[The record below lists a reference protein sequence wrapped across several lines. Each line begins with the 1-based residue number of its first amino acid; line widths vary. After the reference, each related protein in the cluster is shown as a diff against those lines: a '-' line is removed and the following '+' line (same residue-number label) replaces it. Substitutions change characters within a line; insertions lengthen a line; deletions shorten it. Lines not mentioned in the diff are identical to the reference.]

1 MTFIKD
7 LIEIPDTVNQGDF
20 VLRLTEGI
28 TDPEATIRQYQVT
41 PNLAGCFGEALDLV
55 KSALN
60 SKSSKGTYLHGS
72 FGSGKSHF
80 MAILHLLLSGNE
92 TARRIPEL
100 AGQIVKHG
108 EWTKEKKFLMVPYHL
123 LGAPSLEERVLG
135 GYVDYLLKTHP
146 EAPIPPVYR
155 SAELFKNALST
166 RANMGDERFFKVL
179 NGGSSTTT
187 STPGGWGNL
196 EAQWTPE
203 RFDSALQE
211 PPASEESGRLVS
223 ALVATH
229 FPAMKSTDQFVDLD
243 HGLLA
248 ISQHAK
254 DLGYDAVVLFLDEL
268 ILWLAS
274 RAGDQAFL
282 SREGEKVVK
291 LVESSVGNRPIPLV
305 SFIARQRD
313 LSELVGKQIAGAV
326 HEAFTDVLQ
335 HHDGRFSVI
344 KLEDK
349 NLPAIAEKRILPP
362 KSATAKDSIDA
373 EFERTAK
380 QHAEVVSILQ
390 SREGTR
396 DDFRQ
401 LYPFSP
407 ALVETLIAVS
417 FLLQRER
424 TALKVM
430 AKLLSDQKHTLQL
443 GQIVP
448 VGDLFDYVSE
458 GTEAFSTDMK
468 LHFKNAN
475 SIYRQHLR
483 PLLERDHKITFDEAE
498 KLEWDDP
505 KRKALRNDDRLIKT
519 TLLASLVPAV
529 EALKNLTPA
538 KLAALNHG
546 SIVSPLSGQ
555 EAKMVLAKFRNWAAS
570 AGQVKV
576 QEGAG
581 SQTLFI
587 QLANIDAERI
597 LAKAQGQDNYGNRV
611 RKIKEL
617 LFTAMGI
624 KDPGELI
631 LTHEFT
637 WRGTP
642 RKADIQFNNVRLMPS
657 HGLRADEDRWKILLD
672 YPFDED
678 HSVNDDIQ
686 ALDRFINSDEPTN
699 TVVWLPS
706 FFNDHTLEMLGT
718 FVKLE
723 HILKEHQFKSFVSDL
738 AETDR
743 EIARSQLESQRGEL
757 RSQLLT
763 RLNMAYGIQ
772 GDGEGY
778 LDPANT
784 LETADQFRSLT
795 PEVTVQ
801 APVAATLEQAL
812 EKMLDQVLSKQFPA
826 HPQLDNNVSL
836 TKGSITKVLEVMQA
850 ASRDE
855 NPSHLYDQN
864 LRRPLFHL
872 TNSLKLGEVSEQR
885 LKLGSHWR
893 DHFDRNISISGN
905 PVANV
910 GQLREWIDKPVPMGL
925 PTILE
930 DLIILTYAEQTN
942 KVLQEHG
949 TTIEVAPAELEDRY
963 TLSEISLPSEAT
975 WTTASERL
983 KGIFGLKPAPLLN
996 LSNVNAMVS
1005 QLGEKVAQ
1013 WLHPA
1018 KQLHGALSQVL
1029 QEHVP
1034 ELDTTADRLV
1044 MAAKAEALLNDL
1056 NGQNGHALLE
1066 RLAKFPLEVQPVT
1079 LSKSLSSAEEVSRV
1093 LQSTAWD
1100 TFASLK
1106 TLQNSAAAEVI
1117 RKDLL
1122 NLLEQNEYLE
1132 GLAEKLPKLQSR
1144 AINAIM
1150 EVAQTVSKHPDTPD
1164 SKPAEI
1170 TIPPSTR
1177 PGRLKKLYR
1186 SSQIKDGG
1194 DILPEWLDEETQE
1207 ALLQETSVASS
1218 DGSEPTTI
1226 VLGPLYRALVELDAQ
1241 AKVDLKAGTLE
1252 LPRFGKTLSLSV
1264 DEKHL
1269 NPDA

>member
-55 KSALN
+55 KSALTSN
-60 SKSSKGTYLHGS
+60 SSKGTYLHGS

-100 AGQIVKHG
+100 ADQIVKHG
-108 EWTKEKKFLMVPYHL
+108 VWTKEKKFLMVPYHL
-123 LGAPSLEERVLG
+123 LGAPSLEERILG
-135 GYVDYLLKTHP
+135 GYVGYLLKIHP
-146 EAPIPPVYR
+146 DAPIPPVYR
-155 SAELFKNALST
+155 SAELFKNALSL
-166 RANMGDERFFKVL
+166 RENMKDEKFFQVL
-179 NGGSSTTT
+179 NEGGST
-187 STPGGWGNL
+187 STKGGWGNL

-203 RFDSALQE
+203 RFDHALEE
-211 PPASEESGRLVS
+211 PPGNEESGRLVS

-248 ISQHAK
+248 ISQHAQ

-291 LVESSVGNRPIPLV
+291 LVESNVGARPIPLV

-326 HEAFTDVLQ
+326 QEAFTDVLK

-362 KSATAKDSIDA
+362 KSASAKDSIDA

-380 QHAEVVSILQ
+380 QHAEVVTILQ
-390 SREGTR
+390 SRTGTR
-396 DDFRQ
+396 DEFRQ

-430 AKLLSDQKHTLQL
+430 AKLLSDQKHTLRL

-475 SIYRQHLR
+475 TIYRRHLR
-483 PLLERDHKITFDEAE
+483 PLLERDHKINFDDAE

-505 KRKALRNDDRLIKT
+505 KRTALRNDDRLIKT
-519 TLLASLVPAV
+519 TLLASLVPEV

-581 SQTLFI
+581 SVTLFI

-597 LAKAQGQDNYGNRV
+597 LAKAQGQDNPGNRV

-617 LFTAMGI
+617 LFAAMGVN
-624 KDPGELI
+624 DLGELI
-631 LTHEFT
+631 LTHDFT

-642 RKADIQFNNVRLMPS
+642 RKADIQFNNVRTMAP
-657 HGLRADEDRWKILLD
+657 HALRADENRWKVLLD
-672 YPFDED
+672 YPFDPE
-678 HSVNDDIQ
+678 HSVNDDIE
-686 ALDRFINSDEPTN
+686 ALDRFRNSEEPTN

-706 FFNDHTLEMLGT
+706 FFNDETEAMLGI
-718 FVKLE
+718 FVRLE
-723 HILKEHQFKSFVSDL
+723 HILKEHQFKTFVNDL

-757 RSQLLT
+757 KSQLLA
-763 RLNMAYGIQ
+763 RLEMAYGIR
-772 GDGEGY
+772 GGGEAF

-795 PEVTVQ
+795 PAVTVQ

-812 EKMLDQVLSKQFPA
+812 EKTLDQVLGKQFPA
-826 HPQLDNNVSL
+826 HPQLDSSVSL
-836 TKGSITKVLEVMQA
+836 TKGNIAKVLEVMQA

-855 NPSHLYDQN
+855 NPSHLYDQS
-864 LRRPLFHL
+864 LRKPLFHF
-872 TNSLKLGEVSEQR
+872 TNPLKLGEVSEQR

-893 DHFDRNISISGN
+893 DHFDRNISKSGN
-905 PVANV
+905 LVTSV
-910 GQLREWIDKPVPMGL
+910 SQLREWIEIPSPMGL
-925 PTILE
+925 PKILE

-942 KVLQEHG
+942 KVLQDHG
-949 TTIEVAPAELEDRY
+949 TTIEAAPGGLENRY

-996 LSNVNAMVS
+996 LSNVNTMVTHLS
-1005 QLGEKVAQ
+1005 DKVAS
-1013 WLHPA
+1013 WLAPTRE
-1018 KQLHGALSQVL
+1018 LHGTLAQVIDK
-1029 QEHVP
+1029 HVP
-1034 ELDTTADRLV
+1034 ELDANADRLT
-1044 MAAKAEALLNDL
+1044 MAAKAEELLNDL
-1056 NGQNGHALLE
+1056 SKQSGHALLI
-1066 RLAKFPLEVQPVT
+1066 RLAGFPLEVQAMT
-1079 LSKSLSSAEEVSRV
+1079 LSKSLSSAADAARV

-1100 TFASLK
+1100 TFASLR
-1106 TLQNSAAAEVI
+1106 TLKNSSNAEAI
-1117 RKDLL
+1117 RKDLIS
-1122 NLLEQNEYLE
+1122 LLEQNEYLE
-1132 GLAEKLPKLQSR
+1132 GLVEKLPRLQTR

-1150 EVAQTVSKHPDTPD
+1150 EVAQAAGTTPVVPPPV
-1164 SKPAEI
+1164 PADL
-1170 TIPPSTR
+1170 PPLLPVAK

-1186 SSQIKDGG
+1186 RSQISGNRDPIP
-1194 DILPEWLDEETQE
+1194 DWLDAEAQE
-1207 ALLQETSVASS
+1207 DLLQETPVALV
-1218 DGSEPTTI
+1218 DSEDQTAI
-1226 VLGPLYRALVELDAQ
+1226 VLGPLYRALVELDGQ
-1241 AKVDLKAGTLE
+1241 ARVDLKAGTLE
-1252 LPRFGKTLSLSV
+1252 LPRLGKTLSLSV